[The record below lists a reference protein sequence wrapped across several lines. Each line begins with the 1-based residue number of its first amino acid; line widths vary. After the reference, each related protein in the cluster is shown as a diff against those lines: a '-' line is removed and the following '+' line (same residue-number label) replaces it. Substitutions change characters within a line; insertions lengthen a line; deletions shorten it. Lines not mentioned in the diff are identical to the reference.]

1 MYLSHFVDLVST
13 GPMDIVEIFQGQ
25 TGLRGSFRN
34 SGLHALE
41 HYVMLTAVFISM
53 RKTHQTSESEGQ
65 VR

>member
-1 MYLSHFVDLVST
+1 
-13 GPMDIVEIFQGQ
+13 MDIVEIFQGQ